1 MELLQKVEEMTPEQV
16 KNIDLNKIE
25 YIALSSGEIIYIK
38 KQGEENQKE
47 PPKEEEELKEIPPN
61 ENEEIEENIN
71 NEKEE
76 EKQPEIKNENKE
88 T

>member
-1 MELLQKVEEMTPEQV
+1 MENFGKVNEMTAEEA

-25 YIALSSGEIIYIK
+25 YMALSSGEIIYIK

-71 NEKEE
+71 N
-76 EKQPEIKNENKE
+76 
-88 T
+88 